1 MKIGQNN
8 RFVIRIT
15 KEWLI
20 GNFLFFSTL
29 SHLNLLYFSQ
39 TPVADMLINGWRVIS
54 SAIIISIWLLR
65 KRSLSIIAVAIG
77 VQQLYLLANTV
88 IRGIANLWDRIL
100 MFVSASLFTGYG
112 VEDGTVRELKTGFHF
127 AMHAHNM
134 LLEILYQGGIV
145 NILLWIGIVVIA
157 GRKLYQYR
165 YTSES
170 KLIAT
175 AFLGWCI
182 ATLVEPFTSPFLM
195 GMFVIAYHSNAMPGC
210 ADTRY

>member
-1 MKIGQNN
+1 MFSLAGMAA
-8 RFVIRIT
+8 T
-15 KEWLI
+15 Y
-20 GNFLFFSTL
+20 LFFKNYTL
-29 SHLNLLYFSQ
+29 IFNYFSYWCLHILFFVCIVQ
-39 TPVADMLINGWRVIS
+39 MKLQNLFRWFIDDILDKWN
-54 SAIIISIWLLR
+54 
-65 KRSLSIIAVAIG
+65 SLKV
-77 VQQLYLLANTV
+77 
-88 IRGIANLWDRIL
+88 RMDLWDRIL

-195 GMFVIAYHSNAMPGC
+195 GMFVSAYHSNAMPDC